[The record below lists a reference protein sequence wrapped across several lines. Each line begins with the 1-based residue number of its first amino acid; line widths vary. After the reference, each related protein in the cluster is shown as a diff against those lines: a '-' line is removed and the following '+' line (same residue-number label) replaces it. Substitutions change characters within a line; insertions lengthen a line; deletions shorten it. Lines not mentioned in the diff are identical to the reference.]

1 MPLCP
6 GMCLPLIIA
15 AGAAALTPPA
25 IAQTAT
31 DALGEAKLYD
41 ARCTACHSLDTNRIG
56 PAHRGVFGRP
66 AGSAPGYACSTTI
79 KASGIV
85 WNAGT
90 LDTWL
95 QGPQKMVPGARMY
108 YVVPNP
114 AECTA
119 IIACLRRRRANYD
132 RIW

>member
-6 GMCLPLIIA
+6 GMRLPLIIA

-31 DALGEAKLYD
+31 DAPPGAKLYE

-95 QGPQKMVPGARMY
+95 QEPRQRQR
-108 YVVPNP
+108 NF
-114 AECTA
+114 T
-119 IIACLRRRRANYD
+119 RRRLETD
-132 RIW
+132 RRPNTRFAAPVGHAGPSIPG